1 MVKLCTVTNRAAG
14 LPQNWIKVRVMHNQG
29 IFTNLSTCAED
40 LLKRVHLGLDPA
52 HFPAAEVLAA
62 ALTYPA
68 SPTCKVA
75 RSSEIC
81 IEHTPFWAMGEAALS
96 ACD

>member
-1 MVKLCTVTNRAAG
+1 MR
-14 LPQNWIKVRVMHNQG
+14 NQG
-29 IFTNLSTCAED
+29 IFTNLSTCVVD
-40 LLKRVHLGLDPA
+40 FLKRVHLGLDPA

-75 RSSEIC
+75 KKAGGNEC
-81 IEHTPFWAMGEAALS
+81 
-96 ACD
+96 